1 MTTNIQAYSQ
11 DYKDYLSDYWDSY
24 YDKNPSSIQRSFTA
38 SDFINVIDLTMFV
51 PKRKELMG
59 DVNLLKK
66 VLLSFSFEDLRQMSM
81 TGNFYSRSK
90 KHDDYFYLYNLTYK
104 KITKEQWDKYCPYLI
119 PLMEIDG
126 VIKLK

>member
-1 MTTNIQAYSQ
+1 
-11 DYKDYLSDYWDSY
+11 
-24 YDKNPSSIQRSFTA
+24 
-38 SDFINVIDLTMFV
+38 
-51 PKRKELMG
+51 MG